1 MFEASIEL
9 LLILF
14 AAAYVAGFV
23 DSIAG
28 GGGLITIPVL
38 LISGVPPLQALGTNK
53 LQGMFGAAS
62 ATISYARAGRVEPMK
77 QWPMALIAIAGGAL
91 GALVATL
98 ISGDALRAALPF
110 LLVAIGLYFA
120 LRSGLDDS
128 DREKRL
134 SAPLFAALVVPVIG
148 FYDGLFGPGTG
159 SFFMIAFVT
168 LGGFGMLKATA
179 HTKFL
184 NLSTNIGAFAVF
196 MFGGAI
202 LWKVGLVMGLGQFLG
217 ARTGSNLA
225 MKNGAK
231 IIRPLLV
238 LSCMAMAV
246 KVFLDEKNQTYQW
259 LMMQI

>member
-1 MFEASIEL
+1 MFESSIEL

-14 AAAYVAGFV
+14 AAAYIAGFV

-38 LISGVPPLQALGTNK
+38 LIAGVPPLQALGTNK
-53 LQGMFGAAS
+53 LQGIFGAAS
-62 ATISYARAGRVEPMK
+62 ATISYTRAGRVDPRT
-77 QWPMALIAIAGGAL
+77 QWPMALLAVAGGAL
-91 GALVATL
+91 GALVATM

-120 LRSGLDDS
+120 LRTGLDDS
-128 DREKRL
+128 DRHERL
-134 SAPLFAALVVPVIG
+134 SAPLFAALIVPAIG
-148 FYDGLFGPGTG
+148 FYDGVFGPGTG

-168 LGGFGMLKATA
+168 LGGLGMLKATA

-196 MFGGAI
+196 LFGGAI
-202 LWKVGLVMGLGQFLG
+202 LWKVGLIMGVGQFLG

-231 IIRPLLV
+231 IIRPLLI

-246 KVFLDEKNQTYQW
+246 KVFFDENNPVYQW
-259 LMMQI
+259 LMMNF